1 MSTENN
7 NTSDWTFEDCQS
19 YINLLYPNC
28 TSNFK
33 EKRAK
38 SFFNSQTKK
47 NRKTT
52 ITNDGIYVDGK
63 LFLSPA
69 DIKKCVSAGKL
80 FFFEKKDSMLIRC
93 VKADREKLQKMKD
106 FLSVNNIDFTGDSPD
121 EVYRIRYDAK
131 LYKQSRK
138 PLLIVA
144 TILFLLSMSGLNIN
158 KNAPFYA
165 SDIIKDA
172 GLSSAVSG
180 RYMDTVIDTLPSSEQ
195 AGMEVSEYNNM
206 LSDIQN
212 AIQNSSAID
221 SIAKKYTDA
230 LTKGL
235 RDGKTFDEINIDID
249 EELTTLAAIAYNGI
263 TESKDYSD
271 TQKDMITLALVLD
284 KESAQKAINNYASG
298 IYDEMQYRTSGLAG
312 IYQTV
317 TSKTFYVMMILLLA
331 LSLILLILFSL
342 PLSVSRIYLPA
353 LFIIYGG
360 LEYVA
365 FNVLLNRAAMLL
377 SNRFLGRTAS
387 LNLTYA
393 NTDLISYAS
402 LGVVLA
408 IIMNIAYRK
417 MKRKAAK

>member
-7 NTSDWTFEDCQS
+7 NTSDWTLEDSQS
-19 YINLLYPNC
+19 YINLLYPNR

-38 SFFNSQTKK
+38 AFFNSQTKK

-69 DIKKCVSAGKL
+69 DIKKCVSAGNL
-80 FFFEKKDSMLIRC
+80 FFFEKKDGMLIRC
-93 VKADREKLQKMKD
+93 VKKMKD

-165 SDIIKDA
+165 SDLIKDA
-172 GLSSAVSG
+172 GLSSAVSD

-271 TQKDMITLALVLD
+271 TQKDIITLALVLD

-298 IYDEMQYRTSGLAG
+298 IYDEMQYRTSSLAG

-417 MKRKAAK
+417 MKRKAEK

>member
-7 NTSDWTFEDCQS
+7 NTSSWTLEDCQS
-19 YINLLYPNC
+19 YINLLYPNR
-28 TSNFK
+28 TNRFK
-33 EKRAK
+33 ERKAK
-38 SFFNSQTKK
+38 SFFNSQIKK
-47 NRKTT
+47 NRETT
-52 ITNDGIYVDGK
+52 INNDGIYVDDK

-69 DIKKCVSAGKL
+69 GIKKCVSAGNL
-80 FFFEKKDSMLIRC
+80 FFFEKRDSILIRC
-93 VKADREKLQKMKD
+93 VKADGEKLQNMKD
-106 FLSVNNIDFTGDSPD
+106 FLSVNNIDFTSDSPD
-121 EVYRIRYDAK
+121 EVYKIRYDAK

-180 RYMDTVIDTLPSSEQ
+180 RYMDTVIDTMPSSEQ

-221 SIAKKYTDA
+221 SIVRKYADA

-235 RDGKTFDEINIDID
+235 RDGKAYDEINIDID
-249 EELTTLAAIAYNGI
+249 DELTTLAAIAYNGI
-263 TESKDYSD
+263 TEQQDYSD
-271 TQKDMITLALVLD
+271 TQKNMITLALVLD
-284 KESAQKAINNYASG
+284 KESAQKAINNYAAG
-298 IYDEMQYRTSGLAG
+298 IYDDLQYRASGLAG
-312 IYQTV
+312 IYQTI
-317 TSKTFYVMMILLLA
+317 SSDTFYTIM
-331 LSLILLILFSL
+331 LILLAISIILIFFSVS
-342 PLSVSRIYLPA
+342 LSVSRIYLPA
-353 LFIIYGG
+353 LFIIYAV
-360 LEYVA
+360 LEYVT

-377 SNRFLGRTAS
+377 SNRILGRTAS

-408 IIMNIAYRK
+408 IIINIAYRK